1 LPGRIE
7 RDIEP
12 APAPLA
18 VPPATTVQPSAP
30 LAPRTGGGPQFVLK
44 DVIVEG
50 ASVYS
55 PGELRAE
62 YASLIDKTI
71 SVEQITEIEE
81 AIGRKYR
88 RDGYILARAIA
99 PADQSIDPNA
109 GIVKIQV
116 IEGFIDKVRLDPLD
130 YEVGEKGALIKSTL
144 KRIERACRPG
154 DEPRDG
160 KPCPL
165 HASTLERY
173 LLLTNDLPGV
183 KATAVIQP
191 SVDASGGA
199 DLFVTINEKWYAG
212 FAKVDNRGSVYTGP
226 FRGDVGGSL
235 NNMTGF
241 YERSSVRVIAAKPLD
256 ELLLWDVIEEIPI
269 SNEGTRLG
277 LDFSRSDSK
286 PGDILRSLSVRTH
299 TKSGNVTVT
308 HPLIRTRS
316 ENLFI
321 RGGFEFRNSDNQASD
336 LPVSEDRT
344 RAIAFGATY
353 DLADR
358 YLGINLADVKFTH
371 GLPIFHAS
379 AASDVVHT
387 SRAGIDATGDFSKIS
402 TELSRLQRVL
412 PELNILAAVTGQYS
426 FSNLVTAE
434 EYGFGGDRYGRGY
447 DSSEVLGDH
456 GIGSK
461 LELQYNPTGVGD
473 VLGLIELPPSLLRSI
488 QLYSF
493 YDFGMVWQR
502 PSNKLL
508 ASLASTQHDRQSAA
522 SVGGGIRFNVNDW
535 VTGYFEIAKPLT
547 RAIASEVAKSED
559 GRAPRYFFSL
569 ATSF

>member
-1 LPGRIE
+1 
-7 RDIEP
+7 
-12 APAPLA
+12 
-18 VPPATTVQPSAP
+18 
-30 LAPRTGGGPQFVLK
+30 
-44 DVIVEG
+44 
-50 ASVYS
+50 
-55 PGELRAE
+55 
-62 YASLIDKTI
+62 
-71 SVEQITEIEE
+71 
-81 AIGRKYR
+81 
-88 RDGYILARAIA
+88 
-99 PADQSIDPNA
+99 
-109 GIVKIQV
+109 
-116 IEGFIDKVRLDPLD
+116 
-130 YEVGEKGALIKSTL
+130 
-144 KRIERACRPG
+144 
-154 DEPRDG
+154 
-160 KPCPL
+160 
-165 HASTLERY
+165 
-173 LLLTNDLPGV
+173 
-183 KATAVIQP
+183 
-191 SVDASGGA
+191 
-199 DLFVTINEKWYAG
+199 
-212 FAKVDNRGSVYTGP
+212 
-226 FRGDVGGSL
+226 
-235 NNMTGF
+235 MTGF

-412 PELNILAAVTGQYS
+412 PELNILTAVTGQYS

-434 EYGFGGDRYGRGY
+434 EFGFGGDRYGRGY